1 MIWQYDF
8 ENKKNDAQY
17 NKNSVQ
23 KDVNEHKTQEGNTL
37 NEIFLWFFSL
47 YMKNYALDLG
57 VLGHF
62 ISWQSRKRKT
72 QLQKNF
78 RCSIISIHSTFSSL
92 LQCNKF
98 MEYVFLVVLIN
109 FFINSN
115 RSVSHTKSRHGLPCH
130 VQATMNRYFSQCSS
144 QLGKKEKYKEKWKWN
159 VVTRVTEMSVDVSS
173 WKIVTSECAMLRE
186 KRDRMIDKHRQCC
199 QIVLLQK
206 VR

>member
-1 MIWQYDF
+1 MYIFFGRAKKRDRSNFFFLYFLNDLTIWFRKQ
-8 ENKKNDAQY
+8 KINDAQY
-17 NKNSVQ
+17 NKKSVR

-37 NEIFLWFFSL
+37 NEIFFVIFSIIHEE
-47 YMKNYALDLG
+47 YYALDLG

-109 FFINSN
+109 FFLLILIVL
-115 RSVSHTKSRHGLPCH
+115 SVTQNH
-130 VQATMNRYFSQCSS
+130 VMACLATSKQ
-144 QLGKKEKYKEKWKWN
+144 QW
-159 VVTRVTEMSVDVSS
+159 
-173 WKIVTSECAMLRE
+173 IVTSHSVPLNWAKKRNTKENGIETLSRE
-186 KRDRMIDKHRQCC
+186 
-199 QIVLLQK
+199 
-206 VR
+206 